1 MKRREAREK
10 AIQALF
16 QIDVSDTDRSEAI
29 ANLFDEENV
38 EVDEYLEK
46 LVFGTTDH
54 IEQIDEAL
62 NNYLENW
69 TLDRLGNIDR
79 AVLRLA
85 VYEMKYETEV
95 PRNVVYNEAIE
106 LAKTFG
112 GEESGRF
119 VNGVLTK
126 VSQSF

>member
-16 QIDVSDTDRSEAI
+16 QIDVSNTDRSEAI
-29 ANLFDEENV
+29 TNLFDDDHV
-38 EVDEYLEK
+38 VVDEYLEK
-46 LVFGTTDH
+46 LVYGTTENIEVIDSSIEDH
-54 IEQIDEAL
+54 
-62 NNYLENW
+62 LENW
-69 TLDRLGNIDR
+69 SLDRLGNIDR

-85 VYEMKYETEV
+85 VYEMKYETEI

>member
-10 AIQALF
+10 ALQALF
-16 QIDVSDTDRSEAI
+16 QIDVSDTERTEAMTNVMEDAQI
-29 ANLFDEENV
+29 DEF
-38 EVDEYLEK
+38 LEK
-46 LVFGTTDH
+46 LVYGTTDH
-54 IEQIDEAL
+54 LEEIDALIEKH
-62 NNYLENW
+62 LEKW
-69 TLDRLGNIDR
+69 SIDRLGNIDR

-85 VYEMKYETEV
+85 VYEMKFEKDI

-106 LAKTFG
+106 IAKTFG

>member
-1 MKRREAREK
+1 MKRHEAREK

-29 ANLFDEENV
+29 SNVLEEG
-38 EVDEYLEK
+38 ERIDDFLQRI
-46 LVFGTTDH
+46 VFGTTEHLEEIDNR
-54 IEQIDEAL
+54 IEK
-62 NNYLENW
+62 YLENW
-69 TLDRLGNIDR
+69 SIDRLGNIDR

-85 VYEMKYETEV
+85 VYEMLHEV
-95 PRNVVYNEAIE
+95 DTPKNVIYNEAIE

-112 GEESGRF
+112 GDESGRF
-119 VNGVLTK
+119 VNAVLTK

>member
-10 AIQALF
+10 ALQALF
-16 QIDVSDTDRSEAI
+16 QIDVSDTERTEAMTNVLED
-29 ANLFDEENV
+29 APLDEF
-38 EVDEYLEK
+38 LEK
-46 LVFGTTDH
+46 LVYGTTDNLEEIDAL
-54 IEQIDEAL
+54 IE
-62 NNYLENW
+62 NHLENW
-69 TLDRLGNIDR
+69 SLDRLGNIDR

-85 VYEMKYETEV
+85 VYEMKFEEDI

-106 LAKTFG
+106 IAKTFG